1 MRHLFVLAL
10 MFTASPLLAQSA
22 TRAISPGMKKSQV
35 IAALGQPATARTVG
49 DDTYLFYTNACG
61 RKCGMNDL
69 VILHADS
76 VTDAIFRSPS
86 RHYTGTSSSPS
97 AVAPSSAA
105 HARPAAA
112 RAPMAM
118 KPDSTP
124 KRPVRMKPGPPNDTR
139 PSIPLDRPVIKPAS
153 TPKPAPKSP

>member
-1 MRHLFVLAL
+1 MRRPLVLAL
-10 MFTASPLLAQSA
+10 MCFSTPLLAQSMSH
-22 TRAISPGMKKSQV
+22 TVSPGMKKAQV
-35 IAALGQPATARTVG
+35 IAALGEPATARTVG

-69 VILHADS
+69 VVLHADS
-76 VTDAIFRSPS
+76 VADAIFRSPS

-97 AVAPSSAA
+97 AIAARSAA

-112 RAPMAM
+112 PEPMTM

-139 PSIPLDRPVIKPAS
+139 PSIPLDRPAIKPAPP
-153 TPKPAPKSP
+153 PKPASKSP

>member
-1 MRHLFVLAL
+1 MRHLFVLVL
-10 MFTASPLLAQSA
+10 MFTAAPLLAQSA
-22 TRAISPGMKKSQV
+22 TRTISPGMKKSQV

-49 DDTYLFYTNACG
+49 EDTYLFYTNACG

-86 RHYTGTSSSPS
+86 RHYTGTSSSP
-97 AVAPSSAA
+97 AAIAARSAA
-105 HARPAAA
+105 RARPAAA
-112 RAPMAM
+112 HEPMTM

-139 PSIPLDRPVIKPAS
+139 PSIPLDRPVIKPAP
-153 TPKPAPKSP
+153 TPKPASKSP